1 MPKYCHFPKRDDYGS
16 GYFTGLLSEVKVYDP
31 NKKQP
36 WQWKKIPGHER
47 NEALDCRNYAL
58 AAFKAL
64 PKNLDE
70 IDRRLKEAGGER
82 APAPLQRLS
91 YPLLPSSRDRSA
103 EAGGNI
109 TTIGEV
115 SDMDKVELRARLD
128 FWQSAL
134 SKLRAAYLAL
144 VDGGVK
150 SYVIDD
156 RELTR
161 FDLPD
166 LKEEIEDAEK
176 KVDELLAELNGR
188 KPRKAFGIVPR
199 DW

>member
-1 MPKYCHFPKRDDYGS
+1 
-16 GYFTGLLSEVKVYDP
+16 
-31 NKKQP
+31 
-36 WQWKKIPGHER
+36 
-47 NEALDCRNYAL
+47 
-58 AAFKAL
+58 
-64 PKNLDE
+64 
-70 IDRRLKEAGGER
+70 
-82 APAPLQRLS
+82 
-91 YPLLPSSRDRSA
+91 
-103 EAGGNI
+103 
-109 TTIGEV
+109 
-115 SDMDKVELRARLD
+115 MDKVELRARLE
-128 FWQSAL
+128 FWQAAL

-176 KVDELLAELNGR
+176 KVDELTAELTER
-188 KPRKAFGIVPR
+188 KPRKAFGVIPR

>member
-1 MPKYCHFPKRDDYGS
+1 
-16 GYFTGLLSEVKVYDP
+16 
-31 NKKQP
+31 
-36 WQWKKIPGHER
+36 
-47 NEALDCRNYAL
+47 
-58 AAFKAL
+58 
-64 PKNLDE
+64 
-70 IDRRLKEAGGER
+70 
-82 APAPLQRLS
+82 
-91 YPLLPSSRDRSA
+91 
-103 EAGGNI
+103 
-109 TTIGEV
+109 
-115 SDMDKVELRARLD
+115 MDKVELRARLD

-166 LKEEIEDAEK
+166 LKDE
-176 KVDELLAELNGR
+176 ELLAELNGR

>member
-1 MPKYCHFPKRDDYGS
+1 
-16 GYFTGLLSEVKVYDP
+16 
-31 NKKQP
+31 
-36 WQWKKIPGHER
+36 
-47 NEALDCRNYAL
+47 
-58 AAFKAL
+58 
-64 PKNLDE
+64 
-70 IDRRLKEAGGER
+70 
-82 APAPLQRLS
+82 
-91 YPLLPSSRDRSA
+91 
-103 EAGGNI
+103 
-109 TTIGEV
+109 
-115 SDMDKVELRARLD
+115 MDKVELRARLD

-156 RELTR
+156 RK
-161 FDLPD
+161 D
-166 LKEEIEDAEK
+166 EIEDAEQ

>member
-1 MPKYCHFPKRDDYGS
+1 
-16 GYFTGLLSEVKVYDP
+16 
-31 NKKQP
+31 
-36 WQWKKIPGHER
+36 
-47 NEALDCRNYAL
+47 
-58 AAFKAL
+58 
-64 PKNLDE
+64 
-70 IDRRLKEAGGER
+70 
-82 APAPLQRLS
+82 
-91 YPLLPSSRDRSA
+91 
-103 EAGGNI
+103 
-109 TTIGEV
+109 
-115 SDMDKVELRARLD
+115 MDKVELRARLD

-144 VDGGVK
+144 VDGGVI

-166 LKEEIEDAEK
+166 LKDEIEDAEK